1 MRGLKRSRAQG
12 IINRDKRVIS
22 PSYTRGIPLVVDKG
36 KGPYI
41 WDIDGKRYL
50 DFTSGIAVANVGH
63 ANPEVIKAVRDQA
76 DKIMHNA
83 GTDFYNE
90 MGVELA
96 EKLCDITPG
105 SFAKRVFF
113 TNSGAESVE
122 CAFKLARWYK
132 EGFRVI
138 SFLGA
143 FHGRTFGAMSLSGS
157 KLIHRDHFSPLVPG
171 ITHTPYPYCYRC
183 PFDKDYPNCDM
194 ECLTYLDEV
203 ILKRVVPPDEVVA
216 IIVEPVQGED
226 GYIVPPKNF
235 HKKLSRLCKKYGF
248 LYISDEIQTGFA
260 RSGKWFASD
269 IFGVKP
275 DIVCLAKAIAAG
287 LPLGACV
294 AKKEIM
300 SWPPGSH
307 ASTFSGNP
315 LSCVSALASI
325 EFIKKNKLR
334 KNAEKLGKLGLK
346 RLGEM
351 KERYKVIGDVR
362 GLGLMLGLELVKD
375 RRTKKPAHDKMVSLV
390 NHAFKNG
397 LLLLYGGQSTP
408 RIAPPLVITKDEFNM
423 GLDILEACLK
433 KL

>member
-1 MRGLKRSRAQG
+1 MKKSKADS
-12 IINRDKRVIS
+12 IIKRDKKVIS
-22 PSYTRGIPLVVDKG
+22 PSYTRGIPLVVERG
-36 KGPYI
+36 QGPYI
-41 WDIDGKRYL
+41 WDIEGKKYM
-50 DFTSGIAVANVGH
+50 DFTAGIAVANVGH
-63 ANPEVIKAVRDQA
+63 ANPELIKAVRDQA

-90 MGVELA
+90 LGVELA

-105 SFAKRVFF
+105 NFAKRVFF
-113 TNSGAESVE
+113 TNSGAETVE

-132 EGFRVI
+132 KGFRMI

-143 FHGRTFGAMSLSGS
+143 FHGRTFGAMTLSGS

-171 ITHTPYPYCYRC
+171 VTHTPYPYCYRC
-183 PFDKDYPNCDM
+183 PFDKEYPSCGM
-194 ECLTYLDEV
+194 ECLTYLEDI
-203 ILKRVVPPDEVVA
+203 ILKRVVPPDEVVG

-235 HKKLSRLCKKYGF
+235 HKELSKLCKHYGF
-248 LYISDEIQTGFA
+248 LYIADEIQNGFA

-269 IFGVKP
+269 VFGVKP
-275 DIVCLAKAIAAG
+275 DIICLAKAIAGG
-287 LPLGACV
+287 LPLGACI

-300 SWPPGSH
+300 SWPSGSH

-315 LSCVSALASI
+315 LSCAASLASI
-325 EFIKKNKLR
+325 DFIKKNKLQR
-334 KNAEKLGKLGLK
+334 NAEKLGKFGLK
-346 RLGEM
+346 RLREM
-351 KERYKVIGDVR
+351 KERYKIIGDVR

-375 RRTKKPAHDKMVSLV
+375 RKTKKPASNKMKSLV

-397 LLLLYGGQSTP
+397 LLLLYGGKSTP
-408 RIAPPLVITKDEFNM
+408 RIAPPLVITKEEFNS
-423 GLDILEACLK
+423 GLDILENCLK